1 MSAIWAPLSSHGL
14 SSIVTLHPIL
24 WYFSIIFEKWSCHV
38 EQEKTV
44 GLNRAK
50 QVLMSPCRS
59 SSGSMSFI
67 PITKMRDAIPT
78 K

>member
-14 SSIVTLHPIL
+14 SRIITLHPIL
-24 WYFSIIFEKWSCHV
+24 WYFSIIFEKSSRHV

-44 GLNRAK
+44 DLNRAK
-50 QVLMSPCRS
+50 QVLMSPSRS

-67 PITKMRDAIPT
+67 LKTKMRDVTSA